1 MASERLNVPEE
12 HLHEFGIVLLR
23 GIRDSSSM
31 NDELRSALYQ
41 WCKKYTPKS
50 VASFNRCCVS
60 KEKKAKKK

>member
-1 MASERLNVPEE
+1 MASERLNIPEE

-31 NDELRSALYQ
+31 SDELRSGLYR

-50 VASFNRCCVS
+50 VTSFNRCCP
-60 KEKKAKKK
+60 KKKASKK